1 MYFKGENLNFSYTLT
16 ESEIAYERNVG
27 TIKYTMNTAVSQ
39 LDNGTPKQQMQNK
52 WKKLSISQSEVY
64 DSPTSCIQYA
74 VTPPSP

>member
-1 MYFKGENLNFSYTLT
+1 VVKRQIKFYTDKCDIMYFKGENLNFSYTLT

-52 WKKLSISQSEVY
+52 
-64 DSPTSCIQYA
+64 
-74 VTPPSP
+74 